1 MLHFQTG
8 DSVRKRR
15 PQPGP
20 AAARSGYNS
29 GPNNIRDHRGR
40 AASKF
45 PSFHRCRHR
54 LHPLLVTRTPA
65 GRTERSR
72 RAAPLA
78 IFCFFFLTDVCS
90 FLHRWNIFTPKK
102 EVQRWSFLKGQG
114 NGGRREGNEYAYV
127 ALEGTFITI

>member
-1 MLHFQTG
+1 MVTIQANGALRLHFQTG

-20 AAARSGYNS
+20 AAARNGDNS

-54 LHPLLVTRTPA
+54 LDPPA
-65 GRTERSR
+65 GH
-72 RAAPLA
+72 P
-78 IFCFFFLTDVCS
+78 DP
-90 FLHRWNIFTPKK
+90 RWD
-102 EVQRWSFLKGQG
+102 
-114 NGGRREGNEYAYV
+114 
-127 ALEGTFITI
+127 ALEEAAGLRRLL